1 MNHHQEGVIMS
12 QNARESALI
21 LLADDDWMNREMLE
35 AQFQHAGYAVLCATG
50 GEEALRLAEQ
60 HPPDLA
66 VLDVH
71 MQGMNGY
78 SLCTQLK
85 ARRPLPVVLM
95 TAQEDE
101 QVLSAARQAGAD
113 AVVFRSHPS
122 AELLMTIATLLT

>member
-1 MNHHQEGVIMS
+1 MS

-35 AQFQHAGYAVLCATG
+35 AQFQHAGYAVVCASG
-50 GEEALRLAEQ
+50 GEEALRVVAS
-60 HPPDLA
+60 HSPDLA

-78 SLCTQLK
+78 ALCAELK
-85 ARRPLPVVLM
+85 AKHPLPVVLM

-101 QVLSAARQAGAD
+101 QVLVMAQQAGAD

-122 AELLMTIATLLT
+122 ADLLMTIAMLLT

>member
-1 MNHHQEGVIMS
+1 MS

-35 AQFQHAGYAVLCATG
+35 AQFQHAGYTVVCAAS
-50 GEEALRLAEQ
+50 GEDALHTAAS
-60 HPPDLA
+60 HSPDLA

-78 SLCTQLK
+78 ALCAALK
-85 ARRPLPVVLM
+85 AKHPLPVVLM

-101 QVLSAARQAGAD
+101 QVLTMAQQAGAD

-122 AELLMTIATLLT
+122 ADLLMTIAMLLT